1 MQSHTIDEKLEKL
14 RGDMKKDLKTELLS
28 DIQRNTDSIAAH
40 SNKISDLQR
49 RIQHLKHSAELNGK
63 SNDLIM
69 NGMPILAKEN
79 TTTYYER
86 ADLLPTVFLGLMCFD

>member
-1 MQSHTIDEKLEKL
+1 
-14 RGDMKKDLKTELLS
+14 MKEGLKTELFP

-40 SNKISDLQR
+40 LNKISDLQR
-49 RIQHLKHSAELNGK
+49 RIQHLEHSVELNGK

-69 NGMPILAKEN
+69 KGVPMMAKEN

-86 ADLLPTVFLGLMCFD
+86 ADLLPQQYSSG